1 MLYPDTSF
9 LIPLYVPQSFSAPAR
24 AVLAEAAQPCAI
36 SRLSLFEFR
45 QAVRL
50 QVFRHAGHRQQ
61 GFPRKQAE
69 AVLRAFDDNLA
80 AGAFLFQ
87 SLDHEAVL
95 AEAERLSAR
104 HTETGGCRS
113 FDLLHVAA
121 ALHWRADALLS
132 FDQNQRQLAMAAN
145 LPVLPAR
152 LP

>member
-24 AVLAEAAQPCAI
+24 AVLAGAPSPCALT
-36 SRLSLFEFR
+36 RLSLFEFR
-45 QAVRL
+45 QAIRL
-50 QVFRHAGHRQQ
+50 QVFRHAHHRQQ

-80 AGAFLFQ
+80 AGAFQFQ

-121 ALHWRADALLS
+121 ALHLRASALLS
-132 FDQNQRQLAMAAN
+132 LDVNQRQLALAEK
-145 LPVLPAR
+145 LPVLPAK

>member
-24 AVLAEAAQPCAI
+24 AVLAATTELCAL

-45 QAVRL
+45 QAIRL
-50 QVFRHAGHRQQ
+50 QVFRHHNHRTQ
-61 GFPRKQAE
+61 GFSHKQAE
-69 AVLRAFDDNLA
+69 AVLRAFDENLA
-80 AGAFLFQ
+80 AGFFQ
-87 SLDHEAVL
+87 ILSADHEAVL

-104 HTETGGCRS
+104 HTEAVGCRS

-121 ALHWRADALLS
+121 ARHLRASALLS
-132 FDQNQRQLAMAAN
+132 FDVNQRQLAAAAN
-145 LPVLPAR
+145 LPVLPAK